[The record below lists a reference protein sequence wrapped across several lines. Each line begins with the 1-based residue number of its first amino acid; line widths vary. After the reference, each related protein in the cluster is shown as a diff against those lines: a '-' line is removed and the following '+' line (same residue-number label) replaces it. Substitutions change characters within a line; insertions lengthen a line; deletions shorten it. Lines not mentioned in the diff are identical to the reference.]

1 MAGSKKS
8 TPEYRR
14 SRLAARAAQRGTYID
29 IPHVLDSISELL
41 QEVGES
47 FPNNT
52 SLNSQSYASKMLDQ
66 EEVDKY
72 NRLYAI
78 PPPFKLTLVGPG
90 DRTCNWRPSDLCI
103 YKEALMSG
111 IRIPFH
117 EFVIRLL
124 ANLRINPCQL
134 VPNAWRVITCFI
146 ALCTKKQLPLSVPVF
161 RSIFQFRNSPS
172 NSPGWVFVQHRPG
185 VPNIFN
191 AHSLPENNQ
200 RWRHQFMFL
209 HWEGGDWGTLFKSA
223 FARVTDGSNSC
234 HNPSPDDKLI
244 IEQLS
249 CDDGATHYRKI
260 INERALVSLGLSN
273 VSDEG
278 TLFFTLSDFCEP
290 HLFLYRHV
298 CLVLFYSRRI
308 H

>member
-1 MAGSKKS
+1 MFLENQEFFGGNLSTNLVSIRSFEDCSSCSSTNTYIFSISEIKMAGSKKS

-29 IPHVLDSISELL
+29 IPPVLDSISELL
-41 QEVGES
+41 QEVGEY

-103 YKEALMSG
+103 YKEVLMSG
-111 IRIPFH
+111 VRIPFH
-117 EFVIRLL
+117 DFIIRLL

-146 ALCTKKQLPLSVPVF
+146 ALCTNKQLPLSVPVF
-161 RSIFQFRNSPS
+161 RSIFQFRNSPFELS
-172 NSPGWVFVQHRPG
+172 GLG
-185 VPNIFN
+185 VC
-191 AHSLPENNQ
+191 STSS
-200 RWRHQFMFL
+200 R
-209 HWEGGDWGTLFKSA
+209 
-223 FARVTDGSNSC
+223 GS
-234 HNPSPDDKLI
+234 KY
-244 IEQLS
+244 LS
-249 CDDGATHYRKI
+249 MP
-260 INERALVSLGLSN
+260 
-273 VSDEG
+273 
-278 TLFFTLSDFCEP
+278 TLSLRTIRDGGISLCSFIGKVVIGELCSSP
-290 HLFLYRHV
+290 PLLG
-298 CLVLFYSRRI
+298 
-308 H
+308 